1 MIDGA
6 ELIVIAGVAVVLLFW
21 GPSQLP
27 KLARSLGEAKR
38 EFNKAMNSST
48 TSSDAK
54 KAEE

>member
-6 ELIVIAGVAVVLLFW
+6 ELLVIAAVAAAVLFL

-38 EFNKAMNSST
+38 EFSRALSSNPEK
-48 TSSDAK
+48 DQN
-54 KAEE
+54 

>member
-6 ELIVIAGVAVVLLFW
+6 ELLVIAAMVLGVLFL

-38 EFNKAMNSST
+38 EFSKALSLDSKSS
-48 TSSDAK
+48 
-54 KAEE
+54 EEKHN